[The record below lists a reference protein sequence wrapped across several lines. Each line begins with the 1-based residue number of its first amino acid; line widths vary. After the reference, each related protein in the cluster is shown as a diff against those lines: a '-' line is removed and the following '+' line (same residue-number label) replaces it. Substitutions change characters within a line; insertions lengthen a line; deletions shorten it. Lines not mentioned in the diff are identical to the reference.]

1 MQSVP
6 ADIHEI
12 LRSRAAQ
19 NGGALSFR
27 DFTETALFDANFGYY
42 RKNRARVGRG
52 AGTDFYTAA
61 SLGEVFGR
69 LVRAAA
75 GTLIAANSG
84 NSGTQIAGTPEEI
97 LREFALVEIGAEPAQ
112 THFAAQ
118 SRFFREF
125 RTLRLG
131 ETLEIPPDAIVVANE
146 LLDAQ
151 PFYRLVSHAGTWREI
166 GVAENP
172 RERGSWREILLEKFS
187 SPEIAAFAGTLPELP
202 SGNADDG
209 RHIDISLDAETLLER
224 ILGAIRGRG
233 AAIFFDYGKTL
244 ADCLEAFPQG
254 TARAYFRHTQNDA
267 LTHAPG
273 EQDLTCHVF
282 WDRLAR
288 VFEKCGFRAAP
299 AMRQE
304 KFFMQYAQ
312 SEIAQIVAARSPEAE
327 RERSVLKELIL
338 PVKMGHAFQ
347 VLAGTNF

>member
-1 MQSVP
+1 MSRVP
-6 ADIHEI
+6 ADIHEV

-61 SLGEVFGR
+61 SLGGVFGR

-75 GTLIAANSG
+75 GTLISANSG
-84 NSGTQIAGTPEEI
+84 KIAGTADAGTAA

-131 ETLEIPPDAIVVANE
+131 EATEIPENAIVVANE

-151 PFYRLVSHAGTWREI
+151 PFYRLVSRAGTWREI

-172 RERGSWREILLEKFS
+172 RERGDWQEILLENFS
-187 SPEIAAFAGTLPELP
+187 SPEIAAFAATLPELAR
-202 SGNADDG
+202 GNADDG
-209 RHIDISLDAETLLER
+209 RHIDISLDAETLLAR

-244 ADCLEAFPQG
+244 ADCLDAFPQG
-254 TARAYFRHTQNDA
+254 TARAYFRHTQSNA

-312 SEIAQIVAARSPEAE
+312 SEIAQIVASRAPEAE
-327 RERSVLKELIL
+327 RERAVLKELIL
-338 PVKMGHAFQ
+338 PIKMGHAFQ